1 MKKIAIIV
9 MFSIFAIAGLY
20 MAAISER
27 VAVAFV
33 YVLLTLGCAFIV
45 GYFTFEYKGF
55 S

>member
-9 MFSIFAIAGLY
+9 MFSIFAIAGMY

-33 YVLLTLGCAFIV
+33 YVLLTLVCGFIAT
-45 GYFTFEYKGF
+45 YIALEKKNLL
-55 S
+55 